1 MILLENDKN
10 KMSHSELLE
19 ALENQSRELSTRTV
33 IFHHFI
39 GEILGLNPTDHKC
52 LDVIIR
58 TTSPM
63 TASKLAEE
71 TGLSTGAITGVID
84 RLEKAGYVSR
94 KRDLND
100 RRLIYVDPLLDNAM
114 TKMNPIFN
122 PIKQSS
128 RKIYS
133 KYTDHELNLILDF
146 IRNCNNMTQN
156 MTQELKM
163 KRAAK

>member
-1 MILLENDKN
+1 MARF
-10 KMSHSELLE
+10 S
-19 ALENQSRELSTRTV
+19 
-33 IFHHFI
+33 
-39 GEILGLNPTDHKC
+39 
-52 LDVIIR
+52 
-58 TTSPM
+58 
-63 TASKLAEE
+63 
-71 TGLSTGAITGVID
+71 ITGVID

-94 KRDLND
+94 KRDPND
-100 RRLIYVDPLLDNAM
+100 RRLIYVDPLLDSAM

-128 RKIYS
+128 RKLYS